1 MDKKYTGVSALV
13 SLGVFGLALLWAPKD
28 KGMHEAFIA
37 AIASFV
43 ILFVLLQL
51 NKEPIMG
58 MINGTIKSRKQVT
71 ALAKS
76 DFRGRYSGSYFGA
89 FWGIAQPTMTIL
101 LFWFVFQVGF
111 RSQPVSDAPFLLW
124 LVAGMMPWNFFQ
136 DAWTSSN
143 RAFVGYDYIVKK
155 IVFNVDILPMVKI
168 LASCIM
174 NIIYNMII
182 LVVFMLYG
190 WFPGVHILDMLYFS
204 VCLTM
209 FAWGLSMI
217 TATVTVFVKD
227 VSQLLTIVM
236 QFVMWLT
243 PIMWDYHMLDAV
255 STKLKWV
262 YLLNPLFY
270 VVNGYREALIDG
282 KWFFNHFYMMAWFW
296 LVTIVIDIIGI
307 RLMRTFKPHFADI
320 L

>member
-1 MDKKYTGVSALV
+1 MNKRYIGAC
-13 SLGVFGLALLWAPKD
+13 
-28 KGMHEAFIA
+28 A
-37 AIASFV
+37 AIALAVGGFAFLFAPKTDGIKEGIIAAAASAILLFV
-43 ILFVLLQL
+43 ILKL
-51 NKEPIMG
+51 NEEPIMG
-58 MINGTIKSRKQVT
+58 MITGTIKSRKQVL

-89 FWGIAQPTMTIL
+89 FWGVAQPTMTIL

-111 RSQPVSDAPFLLW
+111 RSQPVSNAPFLLW

-155 IVFNVDILPMVKI
+155 IVFNIDILPLVKI
-168 LASCIM
+168 IASCIM
-174 NIIYNMII
+174 NIIYNAII
-182 LVVFMLYG
+182 LIVFLAYG
-190 WFPGVHILDMLYFS
+190 WFPGVHILDMVYFS

-217 TATVTVFVKD
+217 TATMTVFVKD
-227 VSQLLTIVM
+227 ISQLLTIIM

-255 STKLKWV
+255 SPKLSWLYK
-262 YLLNPLFY
+262 LNPLFY

-282 KWFFNHFYMMAWFW
+282 KWFFNHFYMMGWFW
-296 LVTIVIDIIGI
+296 LVTIIIDIVGI
-307 RLMRTFKPHFADI
+307 RLMRAFKPHFADI